1 MIVPASRLV
10 SEDEPEPATLCI
22 SREDSAIAR
31 WPSSAVFDAYNR
43 VNQNHLKVIRA
54 ENR

>member
-1 MIVPASRLV
+1 MIVLASRLV
-10 SEDEPEPATLCI
+10 SEDEHATPCI
-22 SREDSAIAR
+22 SHEAIAR
-31 WPSSAVFDAYNR
+31 WPLQAAFAAYNR